1 VELIRVQDLS
11 FSFGGAAG
19 TLSKAAAPPVL
30 RGITL
35 SSEDSGIV
43 VLLGP
48 NGSGKTTLL
57 RCINGMLTPQRGS
70 ISVNGRPLHEY
81 SRRELARIMSVVPQ
95 VHRPSFPYTVLD
107 VVLIGRTPHV
117 DAFAMPGKHDVAV
130 AKQCLEAVGISRL
143 AQRVYT
149 RVSGGEMRLVLI
161 ARALAQEPRVLLLD
175 EPTAHLDV
183 ANQLRVLGTVRKLTK
198 EVEKD
203 GMSTLISLHDPN
215 HALAFADKVALL
227 FNGELV
233 ASGKPEDV
241 ITVENMKKV
250 YGVDADIITH
260 KGKRFVV
267 FVSDDGK
274 SNCDLSGKESL
285 QEVVAK
291 PL

>member
-1 VELIRVQDLS
+1 MIRVQDLS
-11 FSFGGAAG
+11 FSFGEEQ
-19 TLSKAAAPPVL
+19 VL
-30 RGITL
+30 RGINL

-43 VLLGP
+43 LLLGP

-57 RCINGMLTPQRGS
+57 RCINGILAPQSGS
-70 ISVNGRPLHEY
+70 ISVNGRSLREY
-81 SRRELARIMSVVPQ
+81 SRRELARIMSIVPQ

-117 DAFAMPGKHDVAV
+117 GAFAMPDKRDVEV
-130 AKQCLEAVGISRL
+130 ARQCLEAVGISRL

-161 ARALAQEPRVLLLD
+161 ARALAQQPKVLLLD

-183 ANQLRVLGTVRKLTK
+183 ANQLRVLNTVRKLTK
-198 EVEKD
+198 EN
-203 GMSTLISLHDPN
+203 GISTLVSLHDPN
-215 HALAFADKVALL
+215 HALAFADRVALL
-227 FNGELV
+227 FEGELV

-260 KGKRFVV
+260 KGRKFVV
-267 FVSDDGK
+267 FVSDNGM

-285 QEVVAK
+285 QKVQT
-291 PL
+291 